1 MAVATRYTGK
11 DLYVEFGGTDITT
24 DQRSFSVSREQETA
38 DTTAGADGARSFKAT
53 VKAYSATL
61 EMLADSSAAG
71 TAMLAAVKEGTEG
84 TLTWGPLGTTSGLP
98 KSSMACIVSSVS
110 VSLNFDDAVVYS
122 IEFQG
127 QGALLEDELDGDT
140 WT

>member
-11 DLYVEFGGTDITT
+11 DLYVEFGGTNITT
-24 DQRSFSVSREQETA
+24 DQRAFSVSREQETA
-38 DTTAGADGARSFKAT
+38 DITAGADGARSVKAT

-71 TAMLAAVKEGTEG
+71 TAMLGAVTEGTEG
-84 TLTWGPLGTTSGLP
+84 TLVWGALGTTSGLP
-98 KSSMACIVSSVS
+98 KSALPAIVTSLSVS
-110 VSLNFDDAVVYS
+110 MNFDDAVVYS

-127 QGALLEDELDGDT
+127 QGTLTIDELSSGT
-140 WT
+140 WA